1 MFLIL
6 LAIVSNEMESGEV
19 QTIGEK
25 KKVFE
30 NEIFMKTDIIHYF
43 DGPGSYLKRKNNQYN
58 NK

>member
-1 MFLIL
+1 M
-6 LAIVSNEMESGEV
+6 AIVSNEMESGEV